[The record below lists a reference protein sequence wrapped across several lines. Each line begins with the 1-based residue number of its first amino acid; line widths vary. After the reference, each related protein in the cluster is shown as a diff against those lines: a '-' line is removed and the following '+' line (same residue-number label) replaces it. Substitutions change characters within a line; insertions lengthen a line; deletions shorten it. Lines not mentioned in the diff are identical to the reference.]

1 MSWKEEQ
8 KLEGANT
15 VSSNVDKDGGQ
26 TIHEEQTNREQGPN
40 SPLNKPWRFFMPRHQ
55 HKSLNVKDTET
66 S

>member
-40 SPLNKPWRFFMPRHQ
+40 YPLNKP
-55 HKSLNVKDTET
+55 
-66 S
+66 